1 MSWHGAD
8 DPIPGDA
15 FSCDAIQTLIV
26 PRSRDLG
33 SFAVRRALPSTQCR
47 MVGPF
52 VFFDQM
58 GPSEFLLGQ
67 GMDVRPH
74 PHIGLSTVTYLF
86 EGEIMHRDSSA
97 RSCRSAPA
105 S

>member
-1 MSWHGAD
+1 MSWHGAE
-8 DPIPGDA
+8 DPVPGDH
-15 FSCDAIQTLIV
+15 FSCDAIRTLII

-33 SFAVRRALPSTQCR
+33 SFAVRRALPSTECR

-74 PHIGLSTVTYLF
+74 S
-86 EGEIMHRDSSA
+86 RA
-97 RSCRSAPA
+97 RSCTGTVSARRCRSGRA